1 LVLSGKL
8 DLPTGTPDGT
18 KYLRDDNSWQ
28 PVVATA
34 TWGGITGTL
43 SSQTDLQTALNGK
56 LNLPT
61 GTPDGTKFLRDDN
74 SWQPVTAS
82 AAWGSITGTLSS
94 QTDLQTALN
103 GKEPTLTK
111 GNLTET
117 ISGVLT
123 ITGGTTAVI
132 GSGTTI
138 QVAQSSGS
146 TSGYLSST
154 DWTTFNNKGNGTVT
168 SITASSPLTGGTI
181 TTSGSVGINDAKA
194 DSLTKGASTFN
205 DSDFNDNG
213 GGLISI
219 DYTNGQSATTSTKGF
234 LTSTDWNTF
243 NGKQDLL
250 VSGTNIKTINGVS
263 ILGSGDLDAGY
274 TLSVQAL
281 TSSPAD
287 GATIYFG
294 NLPKAPVTTA
304 NISKVY
310 IPRSGVIKRAEIYCY
325 SGTAGTNQAWSGYIR
340 LNNTTDTL
348 IATLSVATSER
359 VFSNSSL
366 SIAVVAGDYF
376 EIKFINPTW
385 ATNPLTTIFGG
396 YVYID

>member
-1 LVLSGKL
+1 MSLTAIKNLLKGFVIFKNN
-8 DLPTGTPDGT
+8 GTAVNSVDRRNLNIIPGT
-18 KYLRDDNSWQ
+18 NISVSALDNSGSNQ
-28 PVVATA
+28 V
-34 TWGGITGTL
+34 
-43 SSQTDLQTALNGK
+43 D
-56 LNLPT
+56 
-61 GTPDGTKFLRDDN
+61 
-74 SWQPVTAS
+74 VTINA
-82 AAWGSITGTLSS
+82 
-94 QTDLQTALN
+94 
-103 GKEPTLTK
+103 
-111 GNLTET
+111 
-117 ISGVLT
+117 
-123 ITGGTTAVI
+123 TGG
-132 GSGTTI
+132 S
-138 QVAQSSGS
+138 
-146 TSGYLSST
+146 
-154 DWTTFNNKGNGTVT
+154 GTVT
-168 SITASSPLTGGTI
+168 SIATSSPITGGTI
-181 TTSGSVGINDAKA
+181 TTTGTIGIGDAKA
-194 DSLTKGASTFN
+194 DSLTKGASTFK
-205 DSDFNDNG
+205 DSDFDDNG
-213 GGLISI
+213 SGLISI
-219 DYTNGQSATTSTKGF
+219 DYINGQKATALTNGF
-234 LTSTDWNTF
+234 VTSTDWNTF

-250 VSGTNIKTINGVS
+250 VSGTNIKTLNGIS

-366 SIAVVAGDYF
+366 NIAVVAGDYF

-396 YVYID
+396 YIYID